1 MLQFEAGGNPHPTF
15 SGCDQASWKRALM
28 STSDSYSTVVLVAAS
43 ILLAFCVVNEASAAA
58 TQRNVHKKAIKQ
70 EQVAPPPQPAPPPPP
85 PTLEQMPSLPPKVSF
100 SNGMLSIEAEN
111 STLGDIL
118 RAVRKQTGAG
128 VEIPSNATER
138 VVTHLG
144 PGPAR
149 DVLASLLNGSHF
161 NYVML
166 GSPTE
171 PDRVDRIIL
180 TSKSGGTPDTT
191 SAPTAPGQSAN
202 AAVPTEESET
212 PGMDIAEQPGD
223 DSAENSAGEESQQP
237 QPNGQPQVKTPEQ
250 LLQELQRQQ
259 QQLQQQQG
267 SSSPP
272 QPPPDRPPR

>member
-1 MLQFEAGGNPHPTF
+1 MFVRQSRIVFVLLAAYVLTL
-15 SGCDQASWKRALM
+15 SIASAQISKKSARKRA
-28 STSDSYSTVVLVAAS
+28 V
-43 ILLAFCVVNEASAAA
+43 
-58 TQRNVHKKAIKQ
+58 KQ
-70 EQVAPPPQPAPPPPP
+70 EEAAPAPQPPPPPPPP
-85 PTLEQMPSLPPKVSF
+85 PTLEQVAASAPQVF
-100 SNGMLSIEAEN
+100 CRNGQLTIVARN

-118 RAVRKQTGAG
+118 RAVHTQTGAS
-128 VEIPSNATER
+128 VDVPSNATER
-138 VVTHLG
+138 VVSHLG

-202 AAVPTEESET
+202 AAVPTEESEA

-223 DSAENSAGEESQQP
+223 DSAENSTSEENQQP